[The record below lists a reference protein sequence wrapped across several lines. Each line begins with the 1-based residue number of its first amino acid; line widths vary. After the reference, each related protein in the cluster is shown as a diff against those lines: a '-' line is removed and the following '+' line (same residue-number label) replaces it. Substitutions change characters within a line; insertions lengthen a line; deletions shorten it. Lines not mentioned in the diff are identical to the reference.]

1 MRALWYFQI
10 NLLWEKGTLVLEPQN
25 ADYIPK
31 DASRTGNLGSD
42 RKDLTFAME
51 NLPEAWDATDLGR
64 ATKVLLKLCWARL
77 ICNNINMIGPKNSCN
92 G

>member
-31 DASRTGNLGSD
+31 DASEQEIWD
-42 RKDLTFAME
+42 QIEKDLTFAME
-51 NLPEAWDATDLGR
+51 NFAGGMGCGR
-64 ATKVLLKLCWARL
+64 FRQSDKRC
-77 ICNNINMIGPKNSCN
+77 C
-92 G
+92 